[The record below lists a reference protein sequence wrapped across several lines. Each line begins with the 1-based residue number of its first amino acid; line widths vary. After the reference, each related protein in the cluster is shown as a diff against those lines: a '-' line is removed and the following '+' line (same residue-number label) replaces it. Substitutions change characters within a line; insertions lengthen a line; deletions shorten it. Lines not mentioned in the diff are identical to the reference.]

1 MQTVTE
7 GTRRIVA
14 RYIRQHPDVALE
26 EVARE
31 TGVPLY
37 LVKRVVA
44 MAAAG
49 IRRGV

>member
-1 MQTVTE
+1 MVTE
-7 GTRRIVA
+7 GTRRVVM
-14 RYIRQHPDVALE
+14 RYLRQHADASLP

-49 IRRGV
+49 IRKGV